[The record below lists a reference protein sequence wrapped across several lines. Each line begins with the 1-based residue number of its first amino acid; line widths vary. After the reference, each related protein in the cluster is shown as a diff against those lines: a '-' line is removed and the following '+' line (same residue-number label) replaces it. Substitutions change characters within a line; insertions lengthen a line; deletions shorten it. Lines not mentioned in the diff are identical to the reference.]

1 MTTNPL
7 QQDKEVEN
15 DRLPTQCTHA
25 APIHNRNV
33 PLIRLSTVR
42 ILPKADVQ
50 KKAGWVGGWVGGKE
64 RQFLRARSRIELLD
78 AFFELFYAKGT
89 LSQTS

>member
-1 MTTNPL
+1 LTSPSEPEREKKQVTTNPL

-15 DRLPTQCTHA
+15 DKTPHSMYV
-25 APIHNRNV
+25 APVHNRNV

-50 KKAGWVGGWVGGKE
+50 KEDKDRETVSKGKE
-64 RQFLRARSRIELLD
+64 QNRVVECIF
-78 AFFELFYAKGT
+78 
-89 LSQTS
+89 